1 MAQYED
7 LELDQG
13 SDAKWE
19 VKLLQTDGTPRNLTG
34 YSVQGMVNRSYGA
47 DSSEAIAFTTRI
59 APSNAIA
66 GILEF
71 RLTHDQTDLMKRR
84 RYVYDLELTY
94 IDSDAIGVPTIKERI
109 LEGNLIVSRSVTKF
123 D

>member
-1 MAQYED
+1 
-7 LELDQG
+7 
-13 SDAKWE
+13 
-19 VKLLQTDGTPRNLTG
+19 
-34 YSVQGMVNRSYGA
+34 MVNRSYSA

-59 APSNAIA
+59 APSNAVA
-66 GILEF
+66 GVLEF
-71 RLTHDQTDLMKRR
+71 RLTHQQTDLMERR

>member
-19 VKLLQTDGTPRNLTG
+19 VKLLSPDGTPRDISG
-34 YSVQGMVNRSYGA
+34 YTLRGVVNRSYAA
-47 DSSEAIAFTTRI
+47 DSSEMMEFTTR
-59 APSNAIA
+59 ALVPLSA
-66 GILEF
+66 GVFEF
-71 RLTHDQTDLMKRR
+71 YLTNDQTELMSRR
-84 RYVYDLELTY
+84 RYVYDLEVSY
-94 IDSDAIGVPTIKERI
+94 IDSDTADDLNITERV
-109 LEGNLIVSRSVTKF
+109 LEGNLMVSRSVSKF

>member
-13 SDAKWE
+13 SDVRWQ
-19 VKLLQTDGTPRNLTG
+19 VKLLSTDGSPRNLEN
-34 YSVQGMVNRSYGA
+34 YSIQGMVNRSYDA
-47 DSSEAIAFTTRI
+47 DSSEMLEFTTI
-59 APSNAIA
+59 VPAATA
-66 GILEF
+66 TQGIF
-71 RLTHDQTDLMKRR
+71 NFSLTNSQTESMTRR
-84 RYVYDLELTY
+84 RYVYDIEATY
-94 IDSDAIGVPTIKERI
+94 IDSDVGGATPIKERV

>member
-1 MAQYED
+1 
-7 LELDQG
+7 
-13 SDAKWE
+13 
-19 VKLLQTDGTPRNLTG
+19 
-34 YSVQGMVNRSYGA
+34 MVNRSYGA